1 MRYRI
6 EVRAQRGD
14 QPSYTYVV
22 YDRVKPAKAQRL
34 LDKAIMDIAKHERA
48 WDFGRP
54 TFTWHAEDPDGYA
67 CATLVAGIATFT
79 TTITPIYKGNTDV

>member
-22 YDRVKPAKAQRL
+22 HERVKPAKAQRL
-34 LDKAIMDIAKHERA
+34 LDVAILDIAKHERA
-48 WDFGRP
+48 FDLQSQPR
-54 TFTWHAEDPDGYA
+54 FTYHNYDPDGYA
-67 CATLVAGIATFT
+67 CATLVTGIATFT
-79 TTITPIYKGNTDV
+79 TTITPIYKGND